1 MEVKSTQ
8 PTDWAYPSTT
18 AKVEADFS
26 AGNSNATVQEKK
38 DVVPPVESPQEKKPE
53 LTKDELSSITREL
66 NKFFQYLNA
75 NIRFE
80 MHDRTQRLMVKLV
93 DVATDKVLRE
103 FPPEELLDKL
113 ANIREYV
120 GVILDKKA

>member
-26 AGNSNATVQEKK
+26 LGNSHSTVQEKK
-38 DVVPPVESPQEKKPE
+38 DVVPTVEARQEKTPE
-53 LTKDELSSITREL
+53 LTKDDLSPVTQEM

-75 NIRFE
+75 SLRFE
-80 MHDRTQRLMVKLV
+80 MHERTQRLMVKLV
-93 DVATDKVLRE
+93 DVSTDKVLRE

>member
-8 PTDWAYPSTT
+8 PTDWAYSSTT
-18 AKVEADFS
+18 AKVETDFPV
-26 AGNSNATVQEKK
+26 GNNNPTVQEKK
-38 DVVPPVESPQEKKPE
+38 DVVPTVEAPQEKTPE
-53 LTKDELSSITREL
+53 LTKDDLSPVTQEM

-75 NIRFE
+75 SLRFE
-80 MHDRTQRLMVKLV
+80 MHERTQRLMVKLV
-93 DVATDKVLRE
+93 DVSTDKVLRE